1 MIQIK
6 NQWINGNKIVSLSFA
21 ESEKNSKCYLIV
33 LLDVS
38 NKENN
43 KIFIEVQNENEF
55 TAILQL
61 VKNQM
66 QTG

>member
-1 MIQIK
+1 MIQVK

-21 ESEKNSKCYLIV
+21 ESEKNNKNYLII

-38 NKENN
+38 VKENN

-55 TAILQL
+55 MAIMQQ

-66 QTG
+66 QNA

>member
-6 NQWINGNKIVSLSFA
+6 NQWINGNKVVSLQYA
-21 ESEKNSKCYLIV
+21 ESEKNNKNYLIV

-38 NKENN
+38 VKEN
-43 KIFIEVQNENEF
+43 KLFIEVQNESEF
-55 TAILQL
+55 TAIVQQ

-66 QTG
+66 QND

>member
-6 NQWINGNKIVSLSFA
+6 NQWINGNKIVCLSYA
-21 ESEKNSKCYLIV
+21 ESEKNNKNYLIV
-33 LLDVS
+33 LLDT
-38 NKENN
+38 KENN

-55 TAILQL
+55 TAVLQQ

-66 QTG
+66 QND

>member
-6 NQWINGNKIVSLSFA
+6 NQWINGNKIVSLSYA
-21 ESEKNSKCYLIV
+21 ESEKNNKNYLIV

-38 NKENN
+38 SKENN

-55 TAILQL
+55 TAVLQQI
-61 VKNQM
+61 KNQM
-66 QTG
+66 QNG

>member
-21 ESEKNSKCYLIV
+21 ESEKNNKCYLIV

-43 KIFIEVQNENEF
+43 KIFIEVQNENEYN
-55 TAILQL
+55 AVLQQ

-66 QTG
+66 QNG

>member
-6 NQWINGNKIVSLSFA
+6 NQWINGNKIVSISYA
-21 ESEKNSKCYLIV
+21 ESEKNNKNYLIV

-38 NKENN
+38 QKENN
-43 KIFIEVQNENEF
+43 KIFIEVQNESEF
-55 TAILQL
+55 TAVLQQ

-66 QTG
+66 QND

>member
-6 NQWINGNKIVSLSFA
+6 NQWINVNKIVSLSYA
-21 ESEKNSKCYLIV
+21 ESEKNSKNYIIV
-33 LLDVS
+33 LLDT
-38 NKENN
+38 KENN

-55 TAILQL
+55 TAILQQ

-66 QTG
+66 QNG

>member
-21 ESEKNSKCYLIV
+21 ESEKNNKCYLIV

-38 NKENN
+38 SKENN

-55 TAILQL
+55 TAVLQQI
-61 VKNQM
+61 KNQM
-66 QTG
+66 QNG